1 MEKYFKRK
9 SELELPH
16 FTKSVDNSS
25 KQDRVEINL
34 GDLPSDLG
42 RQKVPTLNRIP
53 RSASGHSVTF
63 GCYPISSKMDRESK
77 MDRKL
82 NN

>member
-9 SELELPH
+9 SELELPSS
-16 FTKSVDNSS
+16 TKRVDNSS

-34 GDLPSDLG
+34 GDLPSDPR

-53 RSASGHSVTF
+53 GSVSDHSVTF
-63 GCYPISSKMDRESK
+63 GCYPIK
-77 MDRKL
+77 
-82 NN
+82 